1 MTSIREHSLIV
12 PLLLFGVAAVYFI
25 SLSSTVPTFY
35 NVNSD
40 SPIFITAAKFF
51 RISHPS
57 PGSPLYNLINM
68 AWLHGLPF
76 FSSEYYSLT
85 ILNALYSSAVTAVLY
100 AMTRN
105 ILAPLIWLAAGVVVT
120 QSTILEQY
128 SLTVLF
134 MLVSYWCYRNDKRS
148 WAYGLASFGIMV
160 NHLAG
165 FCILAYLANDVYQKN
180 TLKPFLWSF
189 IALPLLAYIPLLN
202 RAPYV
207 LIDGNSIFDYY
218 NYLFGGRGL
227 IGGLAIIPT
236 EDFVDRI
243 WAFTRLILGGLGASL
258 ILIIIGIKKTWKV
271 DFVLHLLFLFP
282 AFYYFTD
289 LDATTYTYTT
299 VSIAFGSILACKYDW
314 KFAKVTCIIGAIVL
328 IGFNIQW
335 YDFGRTLDADQTHAE
350 WYETLDMLPDN
361 AVIQTDRAGCCTL
374 LWIDLYNLE
383 KERNIINIKRNIV
396 DTHPLER
403 YKLIDVVKQAENEG
417 RLYESIVTD
426 TETYS
431 VKTFQIKSD
440 DLIKFI
446 QDPYAPRKPMDE
458 KIIISQVR

>member
-202 RAPYV
+202 RAPYL

-218 NYLFGGRGL
+218 NYLFGGRG
-227 IGGLAIIPT
+227 
-236 EDFVDRI
+236 
-243 WAFTRLILGGLGASL
+243 
-258 ILIIIGIKKTWKV
+258 
-271 DFVLHLLFLFP
+271 
-282 AFYYFTD
+282 
-289 LDATTYTYTT
+289 
-299 VSIAFGSILACKYDW
+299 
-314 KFAKVTCIIGAIVL
+314 
-328 IGFNIQW
+328 
-335 YDFGRTLDADQTHAE
+335 
-350 WYETLDMLPDN
+350 
-361 AVIQTDRAGCCTL
+361 
-374 LWIDLYNLE
+374 
-383 KERNIINIKRNIV
+383 
-396 DTHPLER
+396 
-403 YKLIDVVKQAENEG
+403 
-417 RLYESIVTD
+417 
-426 TETYS
+426 
-431 VKTFQIKSD
+431 
-440 DLIKFI
+440 
-446 QDPYAPRKPMDE
+446 
-458 KIIISQVR
+458 